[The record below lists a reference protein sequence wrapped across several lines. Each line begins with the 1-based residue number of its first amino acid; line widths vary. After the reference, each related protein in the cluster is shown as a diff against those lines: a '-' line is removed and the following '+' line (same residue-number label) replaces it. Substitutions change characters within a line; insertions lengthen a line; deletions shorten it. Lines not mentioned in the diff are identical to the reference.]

1 MFYFTACTLVVQ
13 LLCPGSSDKGATLF
27 TKAEEFS
34 CIRCFRG
41 GFLIRACSSSH
52 DKQMCILLS
61 IVFASAMAFLDFSTT
76 CVYGCVL
83 LFCFSDFLA
92 WQ

>member
-1 MFYFTACTLVVQ
+1 M
-13 LLCPGSSDKGATLF
+13 F

-52 DKQMCILLS
+52 DRQMCIMLS
-61 IVFASAMAFLDFSTT
+61 IVFASAMA

-83 LFCFSDFLA
+83 LFVSLIFSLGSERFA
-92 WQ
+92 KGSI